1 MSFFM
6 PISNPYPMMLNNT
19 LMNPVQPRTNIP
31 LILKGTIDFN
41 LVLSQT
47 LNISVTMFA
56 NAYQKVSEN
65 KTPAQIPKQ
74 K

>member
-6 PISNPYPMMLNNT
+6 PISNPYHMMLNNT

-65 KTPAQIPKQ
+65 KTPAQIPKP